1 MRNTITFA
9 GINLSTF
16 GVYISGS
23 GVFNAPARAVEKI
36 TVPGRNGEFANK
48 NSKLSNIIITYPA
61 FIVHNFKSNIAALRD
76 FLLSDA
82 YYNYQTLYDTYNTG
96 EFRRALFA
104 GPLDIEPTALLN
116 AGSFELSFDCLPQR
130 WLTTGETVQTFMAD
144 GAIVNPTRF
153 DAKPLIRIYGKGQV
167 KIRDTVI
174 EVSANSPY
182 ASIDI
187 DCDTGMIMGG
197 ATNAARYVTVS
208 GLDLPVLKYGSNAI
222 ALYTGI
228 TKVEITP
235 RWWTV

>member
-9 GINLSTF
+9 GVNLSTY
-16 GVYISGS
+16 GVYISGR

-36 TVPGRNGEFANK
+36 VVPGRDGEYANRISRLQ
-48 NSKLSNIIITYPA
+48 NVTVTYPA
-61 FIVHNFKSNIAALRD
+61 FIVRNFNANIAGLREW
-76 FLLSDA
+76 LLSDTVG
-82 YYNYQTLYDTYNTG
+82 YKVLVDSYNPG

-104 GPLDIEPTALLN
+104 GPLDVEPTALLN

-130 WLTTGETVQTFMAD
+130 WLNTGATAQTFTAD
-144 GAIVNPTRF
+144 GTITNPTRF
-153 DAKPLIRIYGKGQV
+153 NAKPLIRIYGKGQV

-187 DCDTGMIMGG
+187 DCANGLILGG
-197 ATNAARYVTVS
+197 ATNAARYVSIS
-208 GLDLPVLKYGSNAI
+208 GLELPVLKYGSNNVK
-222 ALYTGI
+222 LYTGI
-228 TKVEITP
+228 TQVDITP